1 MEIGFHEKTDSFCK
15 RSKSWHRPI
24 AIILASGGTQLKGSR
39 ACGVRNKN
47 HLKLQK
53 KTPQITRKLQIARL
67 IFSAHQQHVGQG
79 EAGKKKHSVKGAL
92 ALNGH

>member
-1 MEIGFHEKTDSFCK
+1 MWSEKQKPPQIT
-15 RSKSWHRPI
+15 
-24 AIILASGGTQLKGSR
+24 
-39 ACGVRNKN
+39 
-47 HLKLQK
+47 K